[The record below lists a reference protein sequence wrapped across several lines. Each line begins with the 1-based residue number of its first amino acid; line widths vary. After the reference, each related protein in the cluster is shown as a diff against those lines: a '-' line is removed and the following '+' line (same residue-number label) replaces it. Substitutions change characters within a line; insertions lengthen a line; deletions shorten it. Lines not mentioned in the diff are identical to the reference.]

1 MDEKT
6 NKQTKTRI
14 LNVDGAVLVVPPA
27 QVLEVFFEIWTI
39 HGFVDSQDLLAF
51 RTCMRNFLWSCM
63 VWSCKGHQNVIC
75 YSDSLDA
82 INLIQASFNDW
93 HVYATIIRNI
103 NVLLD
108 LYWNVFLTHILQKTN
123 ECANFFS

>member
-1 MDEKT
+1 MKIKSKKMVEKT

-51 RTCMRNFLWSCM
+51 RTCMRNFL
-63 VWSCKGHQNVIC
+63 
-75 YSDSLDA
+75 
-82 INLIQASFNDW
+82 
-93 HVYATIIRNI
+93 
-103 NVLLD
+103 
-108 LYWNVFLTHILQKTN
+108 
-123 ECANFFS
+123 